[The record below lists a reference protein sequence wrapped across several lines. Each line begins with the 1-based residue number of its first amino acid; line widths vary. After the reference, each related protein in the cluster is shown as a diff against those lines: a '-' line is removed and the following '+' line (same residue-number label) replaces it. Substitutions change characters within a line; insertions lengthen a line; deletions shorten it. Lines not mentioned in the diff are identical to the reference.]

1 MNESKEKPIYV
12 LGLDGGG
19 SHTQCVI
26 LDQSGAEIG
35 RGVGGAS
42 NHQSVGVEAAAQA
55 IAKTI
60 ESALEAAG
68 NPSLSA
74 ACWGMAG
81 LDRAED
87 EKIIQGVAEQLLPH
101 FPVKVVHDSTI
112 ALVGGT
118 AGKQFGVVIISG
130 TGSIAVGYHPSGRM
144 ERAGGWGYLLGD
156 EGSGHSIALRGLNA
170 ATRAYDGRD
179 LKTSL
184 IDGFVN
190 ETGEK
195 SFENLVSR
203 IYLENWSAPEI
214 ASLAPT
220 VLSAAKEGDIVAS
233 EIVERTALELS
244 LSARVVIEKLGMEGD
259 TFDLIL
265 AGGICKGS
273 PKIVELIRDQIR
285 KYAPQAE
292 VKLPIREPVVGAG
305 LIALDWIASSATD

>member
-1 MNESKEKPIYV
+1 MGSKNESIFV

-55 IAKTI
+55 ISKTMK
-60 ESALEAAG
+60 SALEAAG

-87 EKIIQGVAEQLLPH
+87 EQIIQGIAKQLLPKI
-101 FPVKVVHDSTI
+101 PVKVVHDSTI

-130 TGSIAVGYHPSGRM
+130 TGSIAVGYHPSGRI
-144 ERAGGWGYLLGD
+144 ERAGGWGHLLGD

-179 LKTSL
+179 LKTSI
-184 IDGFVN
+184 IDGFVT
-190 ETGEK
+190 ETGETT
-195 SFENLVSR
+195 FENLVSR
-203 IYLENWSAPEI
+203 IYLENWSAPDI
-214 ASLAPT
+214 ASLAPVVIT
-220 VLSAAKEGDIVAS
+220 AAENGDEVAIKIVSSAAQEL
-233 EIVERTALELS
+233 AL
-244 LSARVVIEKLGMEGD
+244 AGKVVIRKLGMNND
-259 TFDLIL
+259 AFDVVLS
-265 AGGICKGS
+265 GGIFTGS
-273 PKIVELIRDQIR
+273 QLMIGEISKTIRSF
-285 KYAPQAE
+285 APAAS
-292 VKLPIREPVVGAG
+292 VLLPLNEPVIGAG
-305 LIALDWIASSATD
+305 MIALQMER